1 MVVLFILLQIMS
13 LYNPSHIKYLNRY
26 FKHFMFM
33 GFFYRKNQLT
43 HCFKLPVDILVN
55 ISLQILRHIQIQIC
69 SWWQITFFLLLVRK
83 IIAKSQHYTF
93 MVGGSKFFPL
103 ITYFDQCVSENIVGQ
118 DFCNVFLCQKPKIVI
133 FNLFIRVL
141 RNSPV
146 RLDCTAL
153 WSQ

>member
-69 SWWQITFFLLLVRK
+69 SWWQITFFTISEENDCEKSALYFHGGRK
-83 IIAKSQHYTF
+83 QIFFFNHLFLPLWFRKKLWAKTPVTF
-93 MVGGSKFFPL
+93 FYAKNL
-103 ITYFDQCVSENIVGQ
+103 IY
-118 DFCNVFLCQKPKIVI
+118 IVI
-133 FNLFIRVL
+133 LNLFIRV
-141 RNSPV
+141 
-146 RLDCTAL
+146 
-153 WSQ
+153 